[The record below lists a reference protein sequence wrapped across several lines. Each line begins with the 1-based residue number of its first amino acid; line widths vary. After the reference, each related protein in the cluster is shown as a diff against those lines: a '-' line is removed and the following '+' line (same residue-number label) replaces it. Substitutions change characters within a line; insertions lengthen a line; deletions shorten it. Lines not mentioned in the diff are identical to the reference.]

1 MLDDVSHNQCV
12 QDTDVDQVMGVEIDQ
27 VMAVEEDQAM
37 AVDIVKMDLP
47 EINTKEET
55 VHAHHMEDKTVI
67 AKRSGNLTL
76 KDKD

>member
-1 MLDDVSHNQCV
+1 
-12 QDTDVDQVMGVEIDQ
+12 
-27 VMAVEEDQAM
+27 MAVEEDQAM